1 MHLTT
6 YRIMYF
12 VELKCVFLLQFE
24 SHLYSIKCSHFNSIV
39 FHIYNGKLSTVGFT
53 FIVYVPLNS
62 MCSTFTVHP
71 VFNFWKNASSFNS
84 KIWKDPLLQY
94 NGPPPQ
100 HVPLY
105 SIRLFHFF
113 KQASTDLFGK
123 KKTEH
128 LLCFKILNVFHF
140 YKINVNCFTFTV
152 KLYHFYCMWKMYSTF
167 IIFTANCVLLL
178 QHYVVPFY
186 SNHPLTCLTG
196 WKL

>member
-1 MHLTT
+1 MASFISISEKRNEQTQVCKQLNIAAYWEILRTKFTGKCISGMMHLTT

-24 SHLYSIKCSHFNSIV
+24 SHLHVYSIKCSHFNSIV
-39 FHIYNGKLSTVGFT
+39 FHIYSGELSTVVFT

-62 MCSTFTVHP
+62 TCSTFTVHP

-84 KIWKDPLLQY
+84 KIWKDPLLQF

-113 KQASTDLFGK
+113 KTSVHWPLWQ
-123 KKTEH
+123 EE
-128 LLCFKILNVFHF
+128 N
-140 YKINVNCFTFTV
+140 
-152 KLYHFYCMWKMYSTF
+152 WTF
-167 IIFTANCVLLL
+167 IVF
-178 QHYVVPFY
+178 
-186 SNHPLTCLTG
+186 
-196 WKL
+196 

>member
-94 NGPPPQ
+94 NGPPPP
-100 HVPLY
+100 HNM
-105 SIRLFHFF
+105 FHFTAYGCSTF
-113 KQASTDLFGK
+113 LQQASTDLFGK

-140 YKINVNCFTFTV
+140 YKINVNCFIFTV
-152 KLYHFYCMWKMYSTF
+152 KCVPFLLHVKNVFYFYYIYSKLCSA
-167 IIFTANCVLLL
+167 ITALRGPLL
-178 QHYVVPFY
+178 Q
-186 SNHPLTCLTG
+186 
-196 WKL
+196 